1 MLRAAFWLTAL
12 LFIPTGLFLY
22 FLPPSVAGL
31 VGVSPLWLARFSGGL
46 LLAWGT
52 YQLAASFAPDTVK
65 VGGLVGGNL
74 LSVAALLPPTLREG
88 SLLAPSLRG
97 VLLGVCAVLTA
108 LAVAA
113 TLAAPPR
120 AFQGGRA

>member
-1 MLRAAFWLTAL
+1 MLRASFWLTAL

-22 FLPPSVAGL
+22 FLPPSVAG
-31 VGVSPLWLARFSGGL
+31 VAGVSPLWLARLSGGL
-46 LLAWGT
+46 LLAWGA
-52 YQLAASFAPDTVK
+52 YQLAASFAPDAVK

-88 SLLAPSLRG
+88 SLLAPSLRS
-97 VLLGVCAVLTA
+97 VLLALCAVLAA

-113 TLAAPPR
+113 ILTAPR
-120 AFQGGRA
+120 AGQGSRA